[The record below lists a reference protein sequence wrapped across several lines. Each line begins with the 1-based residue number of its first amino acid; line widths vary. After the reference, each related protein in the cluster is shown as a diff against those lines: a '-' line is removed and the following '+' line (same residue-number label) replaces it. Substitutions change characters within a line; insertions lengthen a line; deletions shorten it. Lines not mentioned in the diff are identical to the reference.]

1 MDTLALGLLGIT
13 PIQTRGGRHVHG
25 SLSVEDS
32 GDQHYTPEGARE
44 ERKSAVVVSL
54 KGEGPMSRFELA
66 QLYEV
71 AEDTMKKDLE
81 ELIEEGRV
89 QKRLHKNEA
98 IYWVKS
104 FNF

>member
-13 PIQTRGGRHVHG
+13 PVQTRGGRHVHG
-25 SLSVEDS
+25 ALSIDYEDE
-32 GDQHYTPEGARE
+32 HEYAPPGARE
-44 ERKSAVVVSL
+44 ARMDAVVVSL
-54 KGEGPMSRFELA
+54 KCEGPMSRFELA

-81 ELIEEGRV
+81 VLVEGGRV
-89 QKRLHKNEA
+89 EKRMHKNEM
-98 IYWVKS
+98 IYWIKS